1 MVRCSCVFPSPWEVS
16 LWDRVGHSRNE
27 SGGFHLGHVAVT
39 ALATA
44 AWQTVGLGQEGM
56 FQEVKVG
63 AISQESE
70 RSPTDEVHLQGWP

>member
-1 MVRCSCVFPSPWEVS
+1 M
-16 LWDRVGHSRNE
+16 GHSRNE

-56 FQEVKVG
+56 FQVRTGMWNEGGEGGSHQSRIRK
-63 AISQESE
+63 EPD
-70 RSPTDEVHLQGWP
+70 R